1 MPMEFNAIW
10 TLLIAVAVLVVG
22 QFAVNKIEI
31 LRRFNIPVPVV
42 GGLIATIIITS
53 MRPMGL
59 EVSFFGGLQEP
70 FMLLFFGS
78 IGLGADFRMIRAG
91 GKTLLLFFA
100 LVMLLLV
107 LQDALGMGIAAAFGL
122 NPLLGLLGGSITMSG
137 GHGTGAAWAE
147 VFSDQYGIEGAF
159 ELAIACATFGLVFGS
174 LIGGPAAHFLISRM
188 KKNGVPVRTSEPET
202 DAEAMAAGASS
213 GETVGVGTRHVLP
226 ALLVLLIGIAAGYA
240 LRDLTYGTVFY
251 LPTFVWVL
259 FTTIVLGNLG
269 RMTGLYHPH
278 GESVSEIGYLSLS
291 VFLAL
296 ALMSLKLWE
305 LAGLAGPILVI
316 LLAQLV
322 LVFIYTT
329 QVTFRAMGGNY
340 DAAVL
345 VAGNCGFGMGA
356 TPTAIA
362 NMQAVTDTHGP
373 SRLAFIIVPVVG
385 GFLIDI
391 ANAFII
397 KGFIFL
403 V

>member
-1 MPMEFNAIW
+1 MEFNAIF
-10 TLLIAVAVLVVG
+10 TLLIAVAVLVIG

-42 GGLIATIIITS
+42 GGLIATIVITS
-53 MRPMGL
+53 MRPMGFT
-59 EVSFFGGLQEP
+59 VDFFGGLQEP

-78 IGLGADFRMIRAG
+78 IGLGADFRMIAAG
-91 GKTLLLFFA
+91 GRKLLLFFA
-100 LVMLLLV
+100 LVAVLLI
-107 LQDALGMGIAAAFGL
+107 LQDALGVGIATAFGL
-122 NPLLGLLGGSITMSG
+122 DPLLGLLGGSITMSG

-147 VFSDQYGIEGAF
+147 VFGDQYGIDGAF
-159 ELAIACATFGLVFGS
+159 ELAMACATFGLVFGS
-174 LIGGPAAHFLISRM
+174 LIGGPAAHFLIARM
-188 KKNGVPVRTSEPET
+188 KKKGIPIRTSEPET
-202 DAEAMAAGASS
+202 EAEAIAAGASN
-213 GETVGVGTRHVLP
+213 GETAGVNTGNVLP
-226 ALLVLLIGIAAGYA
+226 ALLVLLIGIGAGYG
-240 LRDLTYGTVFY
+240 LRDLSYGTPFY

-259 FTTIVLGNLG
+259 FTTIVLGNIG
-269 RMTGLYHPH
+269 RMTGIYRPH

-291 VFLAL
+291 IFLAL

-322 LVFIYTT
+322 LVFVYTT
-329 QVTFRAMGGNY
+329 QITFRAMGSNY

-362 NMQAVTDTHGP
+362 NMQAVTDSHGP

-397 KGFIFL
+397 KGFIAFI
-403 V
+403 